1 MKTNKPLRIDAEWL
15 AFNFDFVELRLR
27 SLSDLKLLWETK
39 VSVVATDAFIP
50 RRHLHELSIFNF

>member
-27 SLSDLKLLWETK
+27 SLSDCK
-39 VSVVATDAFIP
+39 
-50 RRHLHELSIFNF
+50 